1 MLAVHVRDI
10 AKALDVAGIK
20 ARLFDVHLTV
30 IFIKKRLLF
39 DDFIQIIPIPDLT
52 GQLRIQRIKRRIL
65 LLAAQIT
72 LLPLHAVRE
81 VIANRIRDFFIILI
95 VRRRNIGFIRGFAGG
110 RVRRARL
117 YA

>member
-10 AKALDVAGIK
+10 AKALDMTGIK

-39 DDFIQIIPIPDLT
+39 DDFIQIIPILDLA
-52 GQLRIQRIKRRIL
+52 GQLRIQRIKRCIL

-72 LLPLHAVRE
+72 LLPLHTVRE
-81 VIANRIRDFFIILI
+81 VVANRIRDFLIILVI
-95 VRRRNIGFIRGFAGG
+95 RRRNIGFIRGFSKG
-110 RVRRARL
+110 RVCRISL